1 LFTNLATAVHKWLKG
16 KTMSRTT
23 PVSDTHS
30 KLGSLIEKWTR
41 TSNQFGNDTG
51 IPGLRLSRWEA
62 PTPPTSYTHNAS
74 ICLIAQ
80 GKKQVLL
87 GGDSFIYDANHF
99 LISSVNLPI
108 TANIME
114 ASKEKPYLG
123 LILELDLQE
132 ISQLIVDSDYSGT
145 QNKEAQ
151 KGIAV
156 GTLSQ
161 PLLDAFVRLLS
172 LMDEPESIKVLAPVI
187 KREIFYRLLMSE
199 QGSRLNQ
206 IVTDGSHSHQISKAI
221 EWLKNN
227 FVKPLSVG
235 ELAAYSG
242 MSKSAFYTHF
252 RSMTSMTPLQFQKKL
267 RLSEARRLMLTEN
280 LDAMATTF
288 KVGYESPSQF
298 SREYS
303 RLFGSPPSKDIK
315 ALREANMV

>member
-1 LFTNLATAVHKWLKG
+1 MNDSQNMNVAASILAEKIPKWIG
-16 KTMSRTT
+16 DATQF
-23 PVSDTHS
+23 DT
-30 KLGSLIEKWTR
+30 E
-41 TSNQFGNDTG
+41 
-51 IPGLRLSRWEA
+51 IPGLKLSRWTT
-62 PTPPTSYTHNAS
+62 PTPPTSYTHNPS

-80 GKKQVLL
+80 GKKRVLL
-87 GGDSFIYDANHF
+87 GQDSYIYDANHF

-114 ASKEKPYLG
+114 ASEEEPYLG
-123 LILELDLQE
+123 IIMELDLQE
-132 ISQLIVDSDYSGT
+132 ISQLIVDSELSF
-145 QNKEAQ
+145 NVSKEAQ

-156 GTLSQ
+156 GALSGSLQ
-161 PLLDAFVRLLS
+161 DAFIRLMS
-172 LMDEPESIKVLAPVI
+172 LLDEPESIKILAPVI
-187 KREIFYRLLMSE
+187 KREIFYRLLMTE

-206 IVTDGSHSHQISKAI
+206 IVTTGSHSHQIAKAI
-221 EWLKNN
+221 DWLKNN
-227 FVKPLSVG
+227 FVKPLSVSD
-235 ELAAYSG
+235 LAAYSG

-303 RLFGSPPSKDIK
+303 RLFGAPPSKDIK
-315 ALREANMV
+315 ALREANTA